1 MLEKIAENLGSQKG
15 LMYCIIWKKMFTPE
29 SFKKLKKNF
38 YNYDW
43 VGVSRHQNY
52 KIVTIQ

>member
-15 LMYCIIWKKMFTPE
+15 LMYCIIWKKMFTPK
-29 SFKKLKKNF
+29 SFKKLKKKF

-43 VGVSRHQNY
+43 VAVSRHQKY

>member
-15 LMYCIIWKKMFTPE
+15 LMYCIIWKKILQK
-29 SFKKLKKNF
+29 SFKKLKKKF

-43 VGVSRHQNY
+43 VAVSRHQKY